1 MIFHADGTSVRGLKL
16 TKIAVTSRSF
26 ARNATL
32 REELLALYPD
42 VTFVEETQ
50 KLKGD
55 QLIDFLSGHDRAITA
70 LDILDKALF
79 ERLPE
84 LKVVSKYGVGVDSID
99 LDAMAAAGVRLGW
112 SGGHNKRSVSELVI
126 SMAIQLLR
134 HLPKAT
140 AAMIEGK
147 SGSGRQHVGRQLSG
161 RTVGI
166 IGCGYVGKDLAIL
179 LRAMGCEV
187 LANDIKD
194 LADFYDAHG
203 IKAVGLDEL
212 IQRADI
218 VTLHVPHN
226 ETTDNLMSAERL
238 SLMRPDAILINCA
251 RGGLVDEQALKT
263 MLMDG
268 RLAGAALDVFNK
280 KKPDDE
286 ALLSLPNFIPTP
298 HLGGSAIEAIMAMG
312 RAAIRGLEDN
322 QLPERGVFPDNY

>member
-1 MIFHADGTSVRGLKL
+1 M

-26 ARNATL
+26 SRNQTL
-32 REELLALYPD
+32 REELLARYPN

-50 KLKGD
+50 KLKGED
-55 QLIDFLSGHDRAITA
+55 LIAFLAGHDRAITA
-70 LDILDKALF
+70 LDILDAELF
-79 ERLPE
+79 AKLPE

-99 LDAMAAAGVRLGW
+99 LDAMAAAGVKLGW

-166 IGCGYVGKDLAIL
+166 VGCGYVGKDLAIL
-179 LRAMGCEV
+179 LRAMGCDV

-194 LADFYDAHG
+194 FPEFYEAHG
-203 IKAVGLDEL
+203 INAIGLDEL
-212 IQRADI
+212 LQQSDI
-218 VTLHVPHN
+218 VTLHVPQN
-226 ETTDNLMSAERL
+226 DTTDNIMSAERL
-238 SLMRPDAILINCA
+238 SLMKKDAILINCA
-251 RGGLVDEQALKT
+251 RGGLVDEQALKD
-263 MLMDG
+263 MLKDG

-280 KKPDDE
+280 KKPDDQE
-286 ALLSLPNFIPTP
+286 LLSLPNFIPTP

-312 RAAIRGLEDN
+312 RAAIDGLEN
-322 QLPERGVFPDNY
+322 NRLPERDVFPDNY

>member
-1 MIFHADGTSVRGLKL
+1 M

-26 ARNATL
+26 SRNPTL
-32 REELLALYPD
+32 REELLARYPD
-42 VTFVEETQ
+42 ATFVEETQ

-55 QLIDFLSGHDRAITA
+55 DLIAFLSGHDRAITA
-70 LDILDKALF
+70 LDNLDAELF
-79 ERLPE
+79 AKLPE

-99 LDAMAAAGVRLGW
+99 LDAMAAAGVKLGW

-134 HLPKAT
+134 HLPKST

-166 IGCGYVGKDLAIL
+166 VGCGYVGKDLANL
-179 LRAMGCEV
+179 LRAMGCDV

-194 LADFYDAHG
+194 FPEFYEAHG
-203 IKAVGLDEL
+203 INAVGLDEL
-212 IQRADI
+212 VQQSDI

-226 ETTDNLMSAERL
+226 DTTDNIMSAERL
-238 SLMRPDAILINCA
+238 ALMKNDAILINCA
-251 RGGLVDEQALKT
+251 RGGLVDEQALKN
-263 MLMDG
+263 MLKDG

-280 KKPDDE
+280 KKPDDQE
-286 ALLSLPNFIPTP
+286 LLSLPNFIPTP

-312 RAAIRGLEDN
+312 RAAIDGLEN
-322 QLPERGVFPDNY
+322 NRLPERGVFPDNYPGNY

>member
-1 MIFHADGTSVRGLKL
+1 MTR
-16 TKIAVTSRSF
+16 IAVTSRSF
-26 ARNATL
+26 SRNETL
-32 REELLALYPD
+32 RKELLARYPD
-42 VTFVEETQ
+42 ATFVEETQ

-55 QLIDFLSGHDRAITA
+55 DLIDFLSGHDRAITA
-70 LDILDKALF
+70 LDNLDAELF
-79 ERLPE
+79 AKLPE

-166 IGCGYVGKDLAIL
+166 VGCGYVGKDLAIL
-179 LRAMGCEV
+179 LRAMGCDV
-187 LANDIKD
+187 LTNDIKD
-194 LADFYDAHG
+194 FPEFYEAHG
-203 IKAVGLDEL
+203 INAVGLDEL
-212 IQRADI
+212 VQQSDI

-226 ETTDNLMSAERL
+226 ETTHNIMSAERL
-238 SLMRPDAILINCA
+238 SLMKNDAVLINCA

-263 MLMDG
+263 MLKDG

-280 KKPDDE
+280 KKPDDQE
-286 ALLSLPNFIPTP
+286 LLSLPNFIPTP
-298 HLGGSAIEAIMAMG
+298 HLGGSAIEAILAMG
-312 RAAIRGLEDN
+312 RAAIDGLEN
-322 QLPERGVFPDNY
+322 NHLPERGVFPDNYPGNY